1 METTWK
7 AERPRAGASP
17 RRRLVRG
24 IPLLIAAGLA
34 CALPARADDRPP
46 NIVLLL
52 ADNLGFGEIGAYG
65 GGALRGAPTPRLDRL
80 ASEGLRFTN
89 FNVEVECTPSRSALL
104 TGRLPVRSG
113 TWRAASPGLPGGL
126 APWEVTL
133 AEALSDAGYETALF
147 GKWHLGDAPG
157 RHPTD
162 QGFDRWWGFPFS
174 TNVAS
179 YTEQVGF
186 DAAVAKVPQLME
198 GVRGGE
204 VRPVEPYT
212 LENRPLID
220 ERIAERSVRYIR
232 ERAASDRPF
241 FLFVSWSLVHHPYLP
256 HPDFAGKSGNGA
268 FSDVVVEHDHRVGQV
283 LDALEE
289 TGLDDET
296 IVVYASDNGPDAAHW
311 PVVSNSGPYR
321 GYLGSAYEGSI
332 RTPLLVRWPG
342 RVARGRSTNEIV
354 AIVDLFPT
362 LARIAGAEVPD
373 DRVVDGVDQSD
384 LWLGR
389 SERSARE
396 SVLVFS
402 GRTLL
407 AVKWRRFKV
416 FFTGDDP
423 SPRNRSWRRLWAP
436 LIYNVE
442 QDPREEVEITIDN
455 LWLVAPVMAK
465 LYRFLYSVEKEGLV
479 LPGGDGPESATVE
492 IPFQSQEEIERSLS
506 AIKRRV
512 LGRRLK
518 RLLPFGSAGDDPEAS
533 GDAEGRR

>member
-1 METTWK
+1 MSVRSFLFLSIATAWLAWPLGALAQAK
-7 AERPRAGASP
+7 A
-17 RRRLVRG
+17 
-24 IPLLIAAGLA
+24 
-34 CALPARADDRPP
+34 P
-46 NIVLLL
+46 NIVLMLS
-52 ADNLGFGEIGAYG
+52 DNLGFGEIGAYG

-80 ASEGLRFTN
+80 AAEGIRFTN

-104 TGRLPVRSG
+104 SGRLPVRSG
-113 TWRAASPGLPGGL
+113 TWRASSPGLPGGL

-133 AEALSDAGYETALF
+133 AETLVEAGYHTAIF
-147 GKWHLGDAPG
+147 GKWHLGDSPG
-157 RHPTD
+157 RYPTD

-174 TNVAS
+174 TNVAA

-186 DAAVAKVPQLME
+186 DSAVAQVPQLLE
-198 GVRGGE
+198 GTRGQP

-220 ERIAERSVRYIR
+220 ERIAEKSVAYIR
-232 ERAASDRPF
+232 EHAGNERPF

-256 HPDFAGKSGNGA
+256 HADFAGRSGNGA
-268 FSDVVVEHDHRVGQV
+268 FADVMLEHDHRVGQV
-283 LDALEE
+283 LDALEQA
-289 TGLDDET
+289 GIADET
-296 IVVYASDNGPDAAHW
+296 LVIYASDNGPDAAHY

-342 RVARGRSTNEIV
+342 NVAPGRTTNEIV
-354 AIVDLFPT
+354 ALVDLYPT
-362 LARIAGAEVPD
+362 LAGVAGARVPD
-373 DRVVDGVDQSD
+373 DRMIDGVDQTA
-384 LWLGR
+384 LLLGR
-389 SERSARE
+389 SDRSARE
-396 SVLVFS
+396 SALFFS

-423 SPRNRSWRRLWAP
+423 APRNRSWRRLWAP
-436 LIYNVE
+436 LVFNVE

-455 LWLVAPVMAK
+455 LWLLQPVGRK
-465 LYRFLYSVEKEGLV
+465 LFEFLYSVEQEGLI
-479 LPGGDGPESATVE
+479 LPGGDRPEKATVE

-512 LGRRLK
+512 MKEKLREKVGKLLPLGR
-518 RLLPFGSAGDDPEAS
+518 D
-533 GDAEGRR
+533 